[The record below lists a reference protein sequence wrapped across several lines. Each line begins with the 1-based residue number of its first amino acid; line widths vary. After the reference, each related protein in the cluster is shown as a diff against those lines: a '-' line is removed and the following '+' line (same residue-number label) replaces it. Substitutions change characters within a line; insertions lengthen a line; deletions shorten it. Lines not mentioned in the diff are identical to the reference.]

1 MNRLVTAAVGFAV
14 TVLAA
19 GPATAD
25 GLQYI
30 VTFENPGDFG
40 GVGSDNGVDTV
51 FTCTDCAIQE
61 ATDPA
66 FPARSGT
73 HQVLGS
79 DFDVVVVDPFNISW
93 PGIGAYVTGTA
104 QVFADFYRYD
114 YDAQQNVH
122 FLTLSTTGPDP
133 NTFLGYGF
141 DEPSILTYVHF
152 YSDAAFT
159 LDDLVIGRTDIGP
172 GIPEPSAWALMIL
185 GFGAVGARLRARRA
199 PRWLSEAA

>member
-1 MNRLVTAAVGFAV
+1 MNRLVAATAGLASLA
-14 TVLAA
+14 LAA
-19 GPATAD
+19 GPAMAD
-25 GLQYI
+25 GLQYV
-30 VTFENPGDFG
+30 VTFENAGDLG
-40 GVGSDNGVDTV
+40 GVGFDNGVDTV
-51 FTCTDCAIQE
+51 FNCTDCAIQE

-79 DFDVVVVDPFNISW
+79 DFGIEVLDPFNISW

-114 YDAQQNVH
+114 YDAQQNVL
-122 FLTLSTTGPDP
+122 FLTLGTAGPGP

-141 DEPSILTYVHF
+141 DEPSFLTYVHF
-152 YSDAAFT
+152 YSDDPFT
-159 LDDLVIGRTDIGP
+159 LDDLVIGRTDVGP

-185 GFGAVGARLRARRA
+185 GFGAVGAGLRRS
-199 PRWLSEAA
+199 RWRSEPA